1 MNVIITYDIGTT
13 SLKTV
18 FFDTDGN
25 ILYSSSR
32 EYRIYSDGPGYAEQD
47 PDDWWGAIIGTTR
60 DGLAAI
66 GDADIIGIGLSSQRE
81 TVTAVDNA
89 GRPMMRAIS
98 WMDRRSKDEA
108 NILSKRFGF
117 DYLHDHTG
125 LISDTTF
132 TATKLLWFKNNGFD
146 LCSAFKFLQ
155 PKDYI
160 IYKLTGE
167 YVEDYSL
174 ACRTMYLDIKDK
186 KWMKDVLD
194 FIGINPEKLPSLVYS
209 DEVAGRLTRE
219 AAAVLGLRDGI
230 PVVAGAG
237 DRQCEALGVGIDRD
251 TAMESTGTTT
261 NLSVSLDSVPKNID
275 KRVTVSI
282 HSLRDKYLMEQGMTT
297 SGTIYRW
304 FRDEFCKSERE
315 TAEQFDLDVYD
326 LIDEKIEKKPVGS
339 GGLILLPFFM
349 GAKATRW
356 NPNARGT
363 ILGFTLGTDR
373 WDIARAILEG
383 VAYEINACIGV
394 LEENGIEISEMIGMG
409 GGSKG
414 RVWSQI
420 KADVTGKRVKKTR
433 TQEAASLG
441 AYLLTLKGLGIIND
455 PVTKAREINSAVE
468 YITPDEAA
476 HEKYKKYYNVYEE
489 LYSLV
494 EPIFNKLTKM

>member
-1 MNVIITYDIGTT
+1 MNALITYDIGTS

-18 FFDTDGN
+18 FFDMKGT
-25 ILYSSSR
+25 ILHTSSK
-32 EYRIYSDGPGYAEQD
+32 EYPIYSERPGFAEQD
-47 PDDWWGAIIGTTR
+47 PDDWWRAVIDTTR
-60 DGLAAI
+60 EGLAAL
-66 GDADIIGIGLSSQRE
+66 GNVDVIGIGLSSQRE
-81 TVTAVDNA
+81 TVAAVDDA

-108 NILSKRFGF
+108 NILSERFGF
-117 DYLHDHTG
+117 DYLHNRTG
-125 LISDTTF
+125 LIPDTTF
-132 TATKLLWFKNNGFD
+132 TATKLLWLKNNGFD
-146 LCSAFKFLQ
+146 LYSAFKFLQ
-155 PKDYI
+155 PKDYV

-174 ACRTMYLDIKDK
+174 ACRTMYLDIKERE
-186 KWMKDVLD
+186 WMEDVLD

-219 AAAVLGLRDGI
+219 AAAVLGLRDGT

-251 TAMESTGTTT
+251 VAMESTGTTT
-261 NLSVSLDSVPKNID
+261 NLSVSLWNVPENID
-275 KRVTVSI
+275 SRVTVSI
-282 HSLRDKYLMEQGMTT
+282 HSLRDRYLMEQGMTT

-304 FRDEFCKSERE
+304 FRDEFCKSEQE
-315 TAEQFDLDVYD
+315 TAEQFGLDIYD
-326 LIDEKIEKKPVGS
+326 LIDRKIEEKPIGS
-339 GGLILLPFFM
+339 NGLILLPFFM

-363 ILGFTLGTDR
+363 ILGLTLGTDR
-373 WDIARAILEG
+373 WDIARAIMEG

-394 LEENGIEISEMIGMG
+394 LKENGIEISEMIGMG

-420 KADVTGKRVKKTR
+420 KADVTGKRIKKTR

-476 HEKYKKYYNVYEE
+476 HEKYKKYYEVYEE
-489 LYSLV
+489 LYRSV
-494 EPIFNKLTKM
+494 EPLFNKLTKM